1 MNDIKYN
8 YKYLILISLTTAMGG
23 LLFGYDISVISGTI
37 PFITDYFSLDEYTK
51 GVVVSSLYIGCMV
64 GVLFAGRFSDKYGRR
79 KILMLSAILLAISS
93 IGSGL
98 ATSLT
103 SFFIYR
109 IVGGLGVGMASI
121 LSPMY
126 IAEVAP
132 EKHRGAFV
140 TLNQL
145 TVVIGMLM
153 AYVVNYLLLKI
164 GDNSWRYMLAAMG
177 VPSILFFIGMFF
189 VPESP
194 RWLLHNGF
202 SEKAK
207 HIFYRMGGD
216 LYVKQAQDSFL
227 EEKNNVKTVDKKSIY
242 KTLKKV
248 KWIVVIGSIL
258 CFLQQ
263 WSGINTIF
271 FYAPD
276 IFAKTGVGIDS
287 QLGQSIFLGAI
298 NVLFTLVA
306 MRLTDR
312 LGRKPL
318 LIISTAGMGIVYI
331 LLGLLFYFNNLEGFG
346 VLILCMMAVALY
358 AIGLAPLTW
367 VVVSEIFPNRIR
379 GLAMSITSFALWVG
393 CYLLTL
399 TFPMLMKWLSGS
411 GTFWLYAI
419 ICCSGALF
427 IAKCIPETKGKT
439 LEEIEKIVITK

>member
-8 YKYLILISLTTAMGG
+8 FRFLILISLTTAMGG

-37 PFITDYFSLDEYTK
+37 PFITEYFFLDEYSK
-51 GVVVSSLYIGCMV
+51 GFVVSSLYIGCMA

-79 KILMLSAILLAISS
+79 NILILSALLLAFSS
-93 IGSGL
+93 VASALSTQL
-98 ATSLT
+98 AA
-103 SFFIYR
+103 FFIYR
-109 IVGGLGVGMASI
+109 VIGGLGVGMASI

-140 TLNQL
+140 TINQL
-145 TVVIGMLM
+145 TIVIGMLL
-153 AYVVNYLLLKI
+153 AYLINYLLLRF
-164 GDNSWRYMLAAMG
+164 GEDSWRYMLGAMG
-177 VPSILFFIGMFF
+177 IPSLLFFLGMLF

-194 RWLLHNGF
+194 RWLLRNGQT
-202 SEKAK
+202 EKADS
-207 HIFYRMGGD
+207 IFYRIGGERFVQQMRD
-216 LYVKQAQDSFL
+216 SLTGEPAATEKQHGIWAS
-227 EEKNNVKTVDKKSIY
+227 V
-242 KTLKKV
+242 KKV
-248 KWIVVIGSIL
+248 KRIIIIGSIL

-287 QLGQSIFLGAI
+287 QLGQSVFLGAI
-298 NVLFTLVA
+298 NVVFTLVA
-306 MRLTDR
+306 MWLTDK

-318 LIISTAGMGIVYI
+318 LIASTAGMGVVYI
-331 LLGLLFYFNNLEGFG
+331 LLGALFFFNQLEGFG

-358 AIGLAPLTW
+358 AIGLAPLMW

-379 GLAMSITSFALWVG
+379 GVAMSIASFVLWVG

-399 TFPMLMKWLSGS
+399 TFPMLMEWLSGS
-411 GTFWLYAI
+411 GTFWLYAA

-427 IAKCIPETKGKT
+427 ILKYIPETRGKT
-439 LEEIEKIVITK
+439 LEEIEELVTTK